1 MLTRRPLATSR
12 DRPTMMHPRGRDYL
26 PLQAAAARAA
36 SELGCRVCP
45 STNSFPSHTLDVML
59 TIQTLRTR
67 RIESKV
73 MVP

>member
-36 SELGCRVCP
+36 SELGCRACP
-45 STNSFPSHTLDVML
+45 STNSFPSHTWMS
-59 TIQTLRTR
+59 R
-67 RIESKV
+67 
-73 MVP
+73 